1 MSAVVPFP
9 VALARQARD
18 SLAAYA
24 AIAGKPTDKRTLFV
38 RATVRGH
45 CHVRKYSDDVTGRA
59 TLSALTQLSNGQTQ
73 DYAIHHGCEL
83 ADRLHKAEVDDAW
96 SDAR

>member
-1 MSAVVPFP
+1 MSAVIPFP
-9 VALARQARD
+9 VALASQARN
-18 SLAAYA
+18 SLAAYVA
-24 AIAGKPTDKRTLFV
+24 TAGKPTDKRTLFV

-73 DYAIHHGCEL
+73 DYAINHGCDL
-83 ADRLHKAEVDDAW
+83 ADRLAKREADADW
-96 SDAR
+96 APHA